1 LEVGRHMIE
10 HNFGVTIGA
19 VEFKDLFELDHVS
32 MLQLLRPP
40 QREPWSMSFGAVPIV
55 TGGQS

>member
-1 LEVGRHMIE
+1 MIE